1 MNVSQRK
8 EYSKLSGFINNF
20 RKKLMFKKYDV
31 QLLGTASMESQYYA
45 SDYDFFT
52 NISEVK
58 LMKTVFSELNR
69 ITSLKDINVFFMEFK
84 IQYMNGEK
92 EKYYDL
98 PFALDKDMDRESIEY
113 FKIDWI
119 IYDDYQFTDV
129 SIIYNL
135 NKVIKPKEEVIKLIA
150 KDMFDFYKE
159 GKIYKS
165 LKRFFSICNLINDY
179 KTMVNLSKLFN
190 SEYGKMYKIAS
201 NLGTIQAVKAK
212 YPSRTLNKKINANLR
227 YFNLPLMNDKQI
239 EDTIQQY
246 SRAFN
251 NEALKYYKGLN
262 TSSKKYNLFSEFK

>member
-8 EYSKLSGFINNF
+8 AYSELSGFINNF
-20 RKKLMFKKYDV
+20 RKKLMFKKYNV
-31 QLLGTASMESQYYA
+31 QLLGTASMESQFYA

-52 NISEVK
+52 NISNVK
-58 LMKTVFSELNR
+58 SMNTVFSELNR
-69 ITSLKDINVFFMEFK
+69 ITSLKAPNIFFMEFK
-84 IQYMNGEK
+84 VQYMNGEK

-98 PFALDKDMDRESIEY
+98 PFKLDKDMDRESIEY

-129 SIIYNL
+129 SIIYNM
-135 NKVIKPKEEVIKLIA
+135 NKHIITQEESIKLIA
-150 KDMFDFYKE
+150 KDMLDFYKK

-165 LKRFFSICNLINDY
+165 LKRFFSICNLTNDY
-179 KTMVNLSKLFN
+179 KSMVKLSKLFN

-246 SRAFN
+246 SRAYN

-262 TSSKKYNLFSEFK
+262 TNYIKYL

>member
-8 EYSKLSGFINNF
+8 EYSELSSFINNF
-20 RKKLMFKKYDV
+20 RKKLMFKKYNV

-52 NISEVK
+52 NINEVK
-58 LMKTVFSELNR
+58 SMKTVFSELNR
-69 ITSLKDINVFFMEFK
+69 ITSLKDPNVFFMEFK

-98 PFALDKDMDRESIEY
+98 PFTLNKDMNQDDIEY
-113 FKIDWI
+113 FKIDWVV
-119 IYDDYQFTDV
+119 YDDYQFTDV
-129 SIIYNL
+129 SIIYNM
-135 NKVIKPKEEVIKLIA
+135 NKHILTQEESIKLIA

-165 LKRFFSICNLINDY
+165 LKRFFSICNLTGDF

-227 YFNLPLMNDKQI
+227 YFDLPLMNDKRI
-239 EDTIQQY
+239 KDTIEKY
-246 SRAFN
+246 SKMFN
-251 NEALKYYKGLN
+251 DEALKYYQGLN

>member
-52 NISEVK
+52 NINEVK

-69 ITSLKDINVFFMEFK
+69 ITTLKDPNVFFMEFK

-98 PFALDKDMDRESIEY
+98 PFALDKDMNRENIEY
-113 FKIDWI
+113 FKIDWVV
-119 IYDDYQFTDV
+119 YDDYQFTDV

-135 NKVIKPKEEVIKLIA
+135 NKVIKPKEEVIKLELKLLATQI
-150 KDMFDFYKE
+150 
-159 GKIYKS
+159 S
-165 LKRFFSICNLINDY
+165 LQLIV
-179 KTMVNLSKLFN
+179 KH
-190 SEYGKMYKIAS
+190 
-201 NLGTIQAVKAK
+201 TILQ
-212 YPSRTLNKKINANLR
+212 T
-227 YFNLPLMNDKQI
+227 F
-239 EDTIQQY
+239 
-246 SRAFN
+246 
-251 NEALKYYKGLN
+251 
-262 TSSKKYNLFSEFK
+262 

>member
-52 NISEVK
+52 NINNVK
-58 LMKTVFSELNR
+58 SMKTVFSELNR
-69 ITSLKDINVFFMEFK
+69 ITSLKDPNVFFMEFK
-84 IQYMNGEK
+84 VQYMNGEK

-98 PFALDKDMDRESIEY
+98 PFTLNKEMNRDDIEY
-113 FKIDWI
+113 FKIDWVV
-119 IYDDYQFTDV
+119 YDDYQFTDV
-129 SIIYNL
+129 SIIYNM
-135 NKVIKPKEEVIKLIA
+135 NKHILTKEESIKLIA

-165 LKRFFSICNLINDY
+165 LKRFFSICNLTGDF

-190 SEYGKMYKIAS
+190 SEYGRMYKIAS
-201 NLGTIQAVKAK
+201 NLGTIQAVKKK
-212 YPSRTLNKKINANLR
+212 YPSRILNKKINANLR
-227 YFNLPLMNDKQI
+227 YFNLPLMNNKQI
-239 EDTIQQY
+239 EGTIQQY
-246 SRAFN
+246 SRAYN

>member
-8 EYSKLSGFINNF
+8 SYSELSSFIKKF

-58 LMKTVFSELNR
+58 SMKTVFSELNR
-69 ITSLKDINVFFMEFK
+69 ITTLKDPNVFFMEFK

-98 PFALDKDMDRESIEY
+98 PFALDKDMNRENIEY
-113 FKIDWI
+113 FKIDWVV
-119 IYDDYQFTDV
+119 YDDYQFTDV

-150 KDMFDFYKE
+150 KDMFNFYKE

-165 LKRFFSICNLINDY
+165 LKRFFSICNLTGDY

-227 YFNLPLMNDKQI
+227 YFDLPLMNDKRI
-239 EDTIQQY
+239 KDTIQQY
-246 SRAFN
+246 SRAYN